1 MSALDELETFCSNN
15 EIPCR
20 REDPRLAFQLKGERK
35 LTIGIVATLGETH
48 LRFESFFMRRPQEH
62 QDAFHQL
69 LLQRNL
75 RARGVAFALDTDGDA
90 FLVASLPVSAVDQ
103 TELDRVVGGFLVES
117 DGNFD
122 TAMKIGFA
130 TYLEADLA
138 WRAKQGQPPKSD

>member
-1 MSALDELETFCSNN
+1 MSALDELETFCSTNQ
-15 EIPCR
+15 IAYR
-20 REDPRLAFQLKGERK
+20 RDDPRLALQLKGEQR

-48 LRFESFFMRRPQEH
+48 LRFESFFMRRPQED

-90 FLVASLPVSAVDQ
+90 FLVASLPIVAVDQ
-103 TELDRVVGGFLVES
+103 DELDRIVGAFLVES
-117 DGNFD
+117 DGNFE

-130 TYLEADLA
+130 SYLEADLA
-138 WRAKQGQPPKSD
+138 WRAKQGQPSQPS